1 MLRKV
6 FWSLAALL
14 SSLIGVWGVVR
25 QGWTWELAIAGTGT
39 VAFLAIA
46 LATGRRAAWRE
57 AAEEPAVEI
66 DERVEEPYQHHRRA
80 AADSQRFEW
89 GEAMAGAGG
98 GSGPTE
104 F

>member
-1 MLRKV
+1 MLRKI
-6 FWSLAALL
+6 FWSLSALL

-25 QGWTWELAIAGTGT
+25 LGWTWELAFAGTAT

-46 LATGRRAAWRE
+46 LATGRRAAWHA
-57 AAEEPAVEI
+57 AAEEPSVEV
-66 DERVEEPYQHHRRA
+66 DAAVEEPYHQPVRT

-89 GEAMAGAGG
+89 GEAMAGAGS

>member
-14 SSLIGVWGVVR
+14 SSLVGVWGVVR
-25 QGWTWELAIAGTGT
+25 QGWTWELAIPGIAT
-39 VAFLAIA
+39 VAFLATA
-46 LATGRRAAWRE
+46 LATGRRTTWRE
-57 AAEEPAVEI
+57 AAEEPVTEA
-66 DERVEEPYQHHRRA
+66 EEPFQEPRRT

-89 GEAMAGAGG
+89 GDAMAGAGG